1 MVPQA
6 EKVFKK
12 ALQLNVKIA
21 TGADNSYQAISTSRI
36 SLECAHFVRMGM
48 TNFQA
53 MQAATN
59 TAAELLKIDQQTG
72 KVMPGMEADLILVP
86 GNPLEEIRFL
96 QDVLMVISNGHL
108 VFKRIPFGR

>member
-1 MVPQA
+1 
-6 EKVFKK
+6 
-12 ALQLNVKIA
+12 
-21 TGADNSYQAISTSRI
+21 
-36 SLECAHFVRMGM
+36 MGM

-53 MQAATN
+53 IQAATN

-86 GNPLEEIRFL
+86 GNPLEEIRFI
-96 QDVLMVISNGHL
+96 QDVLLVMSNGHL